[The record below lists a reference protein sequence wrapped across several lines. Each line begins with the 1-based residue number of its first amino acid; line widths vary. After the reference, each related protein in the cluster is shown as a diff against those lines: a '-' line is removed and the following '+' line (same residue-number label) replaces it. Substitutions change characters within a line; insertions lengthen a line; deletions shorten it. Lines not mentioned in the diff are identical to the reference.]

1 MSNPKCANP
10 FNRYATMMADIGLQR
25 NPMAQEVILVLNKFT
40 ADTVVET
47 EEGFSLTDPSDPL
60 PMRDHYQDY
69 LGALGDGQHTPQ
81 ASYSRIKKWA
91 KVTKDPKLSYV
102 QFDDTENLLED
113 TGNPWIVSMTVTGI
127 VDAAGN
133 PRLPR
138 TDDQIL
144 IDGIL
149 YTISL
154 VEPVNRFVDGLINCT
169 VYPERSYQDD
179 PLKVHS
185 ASITRCTDTER
196 IYSVIW
202 GGAPVE
208 YSFDESEWI
217 PFASYFKVTGPIFP
231 VELYLRDED
240 GNVSE
245 PYNLPQP

>member
-1 MSNPKCANP
+1 
-10 FNRYATMMADIGLQR
+10 
-25 NPMAQEVILVLNKFT
+25 MAQEVILVLNKFT

-81 ASYSRIKKWA
+81 SAHSRIKKWA

-169 VYPERSYQDD
+169 VYPERSYQND

-185 ASITRCTDTER
+185 ASINSKRVV
-196 IYSVIW
+196 SVVW
-202 GGAPVE
+202 GGNPKFL
-208 YSFDESEWI
+208 SFNTEEPRTWTS
-217 PFASYFKVTGPIFP
+217 FASYFKLPEGTTTFYIKD
-231 VELYLRDED
+231 DE
-240 GNVSE
+240 GTVKFYTFES
-245 PYNLPQP
+245 